1 MGKHAQSIDSAILER
16 IHRHG
21 PGWVFTP
28 SHFTDLGSR
37 TAVASALKRHNQ
49 AGAIRQIA
57 RGLYEVPRH
66 DPQLGLLSPSLD
78 AVIEA
83 LKGRDAIQVQ
93 TSGGYAANLLGLSN
107 QVPMKVV
114 LLTNGPTRRIEL
126 GKQVIQLKRT
136 TPRNMETAG
145 RISGL
150 VIQALRHIGQR
161 HADDALVARL
171 RKRLSAE
178 DKQVLL
184 EDLRF
189 APEWIAAIMRRIA
202 EPEGG

>member
-16 IHRHG
+16 LRRHG

-37 TAVASALKRHNQ
+37 TAVASALKRHKQ
-49 AGAIRQIA
+49 AGTIRQIA
-57 RGLYEVPRH
+57 RGLYEVPRR
-66 DPQLGLLSPSLD
+66 DPQLGVLSPSLD
-78 AVIEA
+78 AVVEA
-83 LKGRDAIQVQ
+83 LQGRDAIHVQ
-93 TSGGYAANLLGLSN
+93 TSGGYAANRLGLSD
-107 QVPMKVV
+107 QVPMKIV
-114 LLTNGPTRRIEL
+114 LLTDGPTRRIEL

-161 HADDALVARL
+161 HVDDALVARL
-171 RKRLSAE
+171 RERLSAD

-189 APEWIAAIMRRIA
+189 APAWIAAIMRRIA

>member
-1 MGKHAQSIDSAILER
+1 
-16 IHRHG
+16 
-21 PGWVFTP
+21 
-28 SHFTDLGSR
+28 
-37 TAVASALKRHNQ
+37 
-49 AGAIRQIA
+49 
-57 RGLYEVPRH
+57 
-66 DPQLGLLSPSLD
+66 
-78 AVIEA
+78 
-83 LKGRDAIQVQ
+83 
-93 TSGGYAANLLGLSN
+93 
-107 QVPMKVV
+107 
-114 LLTNGPTRRIEL
+114 LLTDGPTRRIEL

-161 HADDALVARL
+161 HVDDALVARL
-171 RKRLSAE
+171 RERLSAD

-189 APEWIAAIMRRIA
+189 APAWIAAIMRRIA